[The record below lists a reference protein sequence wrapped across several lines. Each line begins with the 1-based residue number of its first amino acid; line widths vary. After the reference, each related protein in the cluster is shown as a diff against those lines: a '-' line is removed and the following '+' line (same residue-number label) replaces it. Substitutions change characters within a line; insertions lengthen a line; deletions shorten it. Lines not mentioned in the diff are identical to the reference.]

1 MPKSLYNLYYRNT
14 RLLVALMLIVVMLCN
29 SIGMVQAHSMTMKK
43 DCCPEMMMAHEMPID
58 AMQDNAN
65 DCPET
70 ISDCDALCMA
80 SCMSASYVLIIS
92 PTLIPNSLGFRNVMN
107 AFVYP
112 AHTLAE
118 FGPGLRPPIYS

>member
-1 MPKSLYNLYYRNT
+1 M
-14 RLLVALMLIVVMLCN
+14 LVVAMLCN

-43 DCCPEMMMAHEMPID
+43 DCCPEMMMAHEMPAD

-65 DCPET
+65 DCPDT
-70 ISDCDALCMA
+70 IADCDALCMA
-80 SCMSASYVLIIS
+80 SCMSATYVLTIS
-92 PTLIPNSLGFRNVMN
+92 PTLIPNSLSFTTVMN

-118 FGPGLRPPIYS
+118 FGPGLRPPINS